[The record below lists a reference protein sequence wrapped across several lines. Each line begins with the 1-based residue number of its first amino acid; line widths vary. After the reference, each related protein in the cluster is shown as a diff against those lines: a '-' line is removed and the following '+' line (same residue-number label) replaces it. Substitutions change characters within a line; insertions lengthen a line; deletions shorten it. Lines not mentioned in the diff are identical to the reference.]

1 MDIEDVFIKTGEF
14 GKFQKK
20 VFISCLL
27 LAFNAGTIMMQN
39 IFAGAVPSKK
49 ICLNEPEFD
58 ACDECCTKIGYPDE
72 KYKSFATEVL
82 YIIFI
87 QFLCFYVIGSFSR

>member
-1 MDIEDVFIKTGEF
+1 
-14 GKFQKK
+14 
-20 VFISCLL
+20 
-27 LAFNAGTIMMQN
+27 MMQN

-87 QFLCFYVIGSFSR
+87 QFLCFTLLAVSADDHIILLFIKFLHLI